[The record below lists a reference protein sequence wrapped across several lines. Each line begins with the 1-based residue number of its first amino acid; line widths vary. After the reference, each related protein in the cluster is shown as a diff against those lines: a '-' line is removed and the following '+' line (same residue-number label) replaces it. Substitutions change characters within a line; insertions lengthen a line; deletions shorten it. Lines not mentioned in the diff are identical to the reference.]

1 MTVTFV
7 RAGSPT
13 VS

>member
-7 RAGSPT
+7 IFF
-13 VS
+13 VC